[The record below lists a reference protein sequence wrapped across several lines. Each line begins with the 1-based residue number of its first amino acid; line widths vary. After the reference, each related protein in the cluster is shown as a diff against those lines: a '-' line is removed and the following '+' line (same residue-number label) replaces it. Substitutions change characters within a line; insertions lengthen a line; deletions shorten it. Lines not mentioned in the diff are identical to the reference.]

1 MRSIRERLPGA
12 VWLFVVWVLLWGTFT
27 PLTLLGGLLVAVL
40 VTALFPL
47 PPLAQRL
54 PVRPLRLLGLIGY
67 LVYDLVVSTVEVS
80 WQTLRWGPRARG
92 AIVEAPLDDAS
103 DRVVT
108 VLAAAVSLTPGTAAL
123 EIDLE
128 RRVWFV
134 YALGPRDAAGVERA
148 RRRIADVQRRVL
160 AAFGPRG
167 DNEDETEEVR
177 G

>member
-1 MRSIRERLPGA
+1 
-12 VWLFVVWVLLWGTFT
+12 
-27 PLTLLGGLLVAVL
+27 
-40 VTALFPL
+40 
-47 PPLAQRL
+47 
-54 PVRPLRLLGLIGY
+54 
-67 LVYDLVVSTVEVS
+67 
-80 WQTLRWGPRARG
+80 
-92 AIVEAPLDDAS
+92 
-103 DRVVT
+103 
-108 VLAAAVSLTPGTAAL
+108 VLAAAVSLTPGTAVL